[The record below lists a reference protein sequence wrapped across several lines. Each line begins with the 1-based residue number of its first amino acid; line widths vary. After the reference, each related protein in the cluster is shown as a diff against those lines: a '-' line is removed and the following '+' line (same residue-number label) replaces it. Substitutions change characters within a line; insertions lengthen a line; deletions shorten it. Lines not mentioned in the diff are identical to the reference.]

1 MSNPQSEL
9 HFGAR
14 NQPSNQLVPSMDSF
28 RFVHAADLH
37 IDSPFAGI
45 GDADNRVAT
54 RLREATYKAFQ
65 NLVDLCIRTEADFL
79 VIAGDVYD
87 GADRSVRAQLR
98 FRDGL
103 SELADRGIQTF
114 VVHGNHDPLDGWQ
127 SSISWPGGVHIFGA
141 TPEWKNIEK
150 NGEVVAAVQ
159 GMSYPT
165 GEVTDNLAV
174 QFSPPQSGSIFAIG
188 LLHANVGGNSAHTNY
203 APCTVEDLSASG
215 IDYWALGHVHTRQTL
230 KRAAPVIA
238 YPGNTQGRHPNETG
252 ARGALVV
259 DVDPSGASKTEFVPL
274 DVVRWER
281 SEVDISSIETIDSL
295 DSAIRQ
301 LTDNLSVQAEGRDV
315 ICRVTLV
322 GRGPLHEQMAAEG
335 AVDDLLEAARSTWS
349 GSSPWVWVERIV
361 DSTRPAIDIE
371 QRAKQDD
378 FLGATL
384 KRAQLSSIESTEIDR
399 LTEVVSDVYSGRRNG
414 LDRPSDEQVSAWAEE
429 ARWYLAELLE
439 QGK

>member
-14 NQPSNQLVPSMDSF
+14 TGPSNWFAPDMDSF

-37 IDSPFAGI
+37 IDSPFSGI
-45 GDADNRVAT
+45 GDVDGRVAT
-54 RLREATYKAFQ
+54 RLREATYEAFQ
-65 NLVDLCIRTEADFL
+65 NLVDLCISTDADFL

-103 SELADRGIQTF
+103 SRLADKGIQTF

-127 SSISWPGGVHIFGA
+127 SSISWPDGVHIFGA

-165 GEVTDNLAV
+165 REGTDNLAG
-174 QFSPPQSGSIFAIG
+174 QFSPTPSGSIFAIG
-188 LLHANVGGNSAHTNY
+188 LLHANVGANSAHKNY

-274 DVVRWER
+274 DVVRWEH
-281 SEVDISSIETIDSL
+281 SEVDISSLETIDGL

-301 LTDNLSVQAEGRDV
+301 QTDNLSAQAEDRDV
-315 ICRVTLV
+315 VCRVNLV
-322 GRGPLHEQMAAEG
+322 GRGPLHEQLAANG
-335 AVDDLLEAARSTWS
+335 AVDDLLEAARSSWS
-349 GSSPWVWVERIV
+349 GGAPWVWVERIV
-361 DSTRPAIDIE
+361 DSTRPSIDIE
-371 QRAKQDD
+371 SRAKQDD
-378 FLGATL
+378 FLGTTL
-384 KRAQLSSIESTEIDR
+384 KRALLSSIESDEIDR
-399 LTEVVSDVYSGRRNG
+399 LTVVVSDVYSGRRNG
-414 LDRPSDEQVSAWAEE
+414 LDKPDDEQVSAWAEE

>member
-1 MSNPQSEL
+1 MSD
-9 HFGAR
+9 
-14 NQPSNQLVPSMDSF
+14 MDSF

-37 IDSPFAGI
+37 IDSPFSGI
-45 GDADNRVAT
+45 GDVDGRVAT
-54 RLREATYKAFQ
+54 RLREATFEAFQ
-65 NLVDLCIRTEADFL
+65 NLVELCIKTEADFL
-79 VIAGDVYD
+79 LIAGDVYD

-103 SELADRGIQTF
+103 SKLADKGIQTF

-127 SSISWPGGVHIFGA
+127 ASISWPEGVHIFGA
-141 TPEWKNIEK
+141 TPEWKDIEK

-165 GEVTDNLAV
+165 REVTDNLAV
-174 QFSPPQSGSIFAIG
+174 QFSPPRSGSIFAIG
-188 LLHANVGGNSAHTNY
+188 LLHANVGANSAHKNY
-203 APCTVEDLSASG
+203 APCTVEELSASG

-259 DVDPSGASKTEFVPL
+259 DVDPSGASKSEFVAL
-274 DVVRWER
+274 DVVRWEQ
-281 SEVDISSIETIDSL
+281 SELDISDLETIDGL

-301 LTDNLSVQAEGRDV
+301 RTDDMSARAEGRDLV
-315 ICRVTLV
+315 SRITLV
-322 GRGPLHEQMAAEG
+322 GRGALHEQLAAEG
-335 AVDDLLEAARSTWS
+335 AVDDLLEAARNSWS
-349 GSSPWVWVERIV
+349 GSTPWVWVERIV
-361 DSTRPAIDIE
+361 NSTRPAIDIE
-371 QRAKQDD
+371 ARAKQDD
-378 FLGATL
+378 ILGATL
-384 KRAQLSSIESTEIDR
+384 KRALLSSIKSDEIER
-399 LTEVVSDVYSGRRNG
+399 LTGAVSDVYSGRRNG
-414 LDRPSDEQVSAWAEE
+414 LGKPDEEQVSAWTEE

>member
-1 MSNPQSEL
+1 
-9 HFGAR
+9 
-14 NQPSNQLVPSMDSF
+14 MDSF
-28 RFVHAADLH
+28 RFLHAADLH
-37 IDSPFAGI
+37 IDSPFAGV

-54 RLREATYKAFQ
+54 RLREATYEAFQ
-65 NLVDLCIRTEADFL
+65 NLVDLCINQNADFL

-103 SELADRGIQTF
+103 SKLAEAGIQSF

-127 SSISWPGGVHIFGA
+127 SSISWPEGVHVFGA
-141 TPEWKNIEK
+141 TPEWKNFEK

-165 GEVTDNLAV
+165 REVTENLAI
-174 QFSPPQSGSIFAIG
+174 QFAPPESGNLFAIG
-188 LLHANVGGNSAHTNY
+188 LLHANVGANSAHPNY
-203 APCTVEDLSASG
+203 APCTVEDLSGSG

-259 DVDPSGASKTEFVPL
+259 DVDPSGASRSDFVAL

-281 SEVDISSIETIDSL
+281 SDVDISSLETIDSL

-301 LTDNLSVQAEGRDV
+301 ATDNLSVQAEDRDV
-315 ICRVTLV
+315 VCRLNIV
-322 GRGPLHEQMAAEG
+322 GRGPLHEQLAADG
-335 AVDDLLEAARSTWS
+335 AVDDLLDSVRNTWNAS
-349 GSSPWVWVERIV
+349 GSPWVWVERIT

-371 QRAKQDD
+371 ARAKQDD

-384 KRAQLSSIESTEIDR
+384 KRALLSSIEADEIDR
-399 LTEVVSDVYSGRRNG
+399 LTEVVSDVYTGRRNG
-414 LDRPSDEQVSAWAEE
+414 LDKPSDEQVSAWAEE

-439 QGK
+439 QSK

>member
-1 MSNPQSEL
+1 
-9 HFGAR
+9 
-14 NQPSNQLVPSMDSF
+14 MDSF

-37 IDSPFAGI
+37 IDSPFAGV

-54 RLREATYKAFQ
+54 RLREATFEAFQ
-65 NLVDLCIRTEADFL
+65 NLVDLCINQNADFL

-103 SELADRGIQTF
+103 AKLSEAGIQSF

-127 SSISWPGGVHIFGA
+127 SSISWPEGVHIFGA
-141 TPEWKNIEK
+141 TPEWKNFEK

-165 GEVTDNLAV
+165 REVTDNLAT
-174 QFSPPQSGSIFAIG
+174 QFSPPESGNLFAIG
-188 LLHANVGGNSAHTNY
+188 LLHANVGANSAHPNY
-203 APCTVEDLSASG
+203 APCTVEDLSQSG
-215 IDYWALGHVHTRQTL
+215 IDYWALGHVHTRQAL

-259 DVDPSGASKTEFVPL
+259 DVDLSGASKSEFVAL
-274 DVVRWER
+274 DVVRYER
-281 SEVDISSIETIDSL
+281 GEVDISNIESIDSL

-301 LTDNLSVQAEGRDV
+301 ATDNLSVQAEDRDV
-315 ICRVTLV
+315 VCRLTIV
-322 GRGPLHEQMAAEG
+322 GRGPLHEQLAANS
-335 AVDDLLEAARSTWS
+335 AVEDLLDSVRSAWS
-349 GSSPWVWVERIV
+349 GGGSPWVWVERII
-361 DSTRPAIDIE
+361 DSTRPTIDIE
-371 QRAKQDD
+371 SRAKADD

-384 KRAQLSSIESTEIDR
+384 KRALLSSIESDEIDR
-399 LTEVVSDVYSGRRNG
+399 LTEVVSEVYTGRRNG
-414 LDRPSDEQVSAWAEE
+414 LDTPSHEQVSAWAEE

-439 QGK
+439 QSK

>member
-1 MSNPQSEL
+1 
-9 HFGAR
+9 
-14 NQPSNQLVPSMDSF
+14 MDSF

-37 IDSPFAGI
+37 IDSPFAGV

-54 RLREATYKAFQ
+54 RLREATYEAFQ
-65 NLVDLCIRTEADFL
+65 NLVDLCINQNADFL

-98 FRDGL
+98 FRNGL
-103 SELADRGIQTF
+103 EKLAQAGIQSF

-127 SSISWPGGVHIFGA
+127 SSISWPEGVHIFGA
-141 TPEWKNIEK
+141 TPEWKNFEK

-165 GEVTDNLAV
+165 REVTDNLAT
-174 QFSPPQSGSIFAIG
+174 QFAPPESGNLFAIG
-188 LLHANVGGNSAHTNY
+188 LLHANVGANAAHPNY

-259 DVDPSGASKTEFVPL
+259 DVDPSGASRSDFVAL

-281 SEVDISSIETIDSL
+281 SDVDISNLETIDSL

-301 LTDNLSVQAEGRDV
+301 ATDNLSVQAEDRDV
-315 ICRVTLV
+315 VCRLNIV
-322 GRGPLHEQMAAEG
+322 GRGPLHEQLAADG
-335 AVDDLLEAARSTWS
+335 AVEDLLDSVRNAWNAS
-349 GSSPWVWVERIV
+349 GSPWVWVERIT

-371 QRAKQDD
+371 SRAKQDD

-384 KRAQLSSIESTEIDR
+384 KRALLSSIESDEIER
-399 LTEVVSDVYSGRRNG
+399 LTEVVSDVYTGRRNG
-414 LDRPSDEQVSAWAEE
+414 LDKPSDEQVSARAEE

-439 QGK
+439 QSK

>member
-1 MSNPQSEL
+1 
-9 HFGAR
+9 
-14 NQPSNQLVPSMDSF
+14 MDSF

-37 IDSPFAGI
+37 IDSPFAGV

-54 RLREATYKAFQ
+54 RLREATYEAFQ
-65 NLVDLCIRTEADFL
+65 NLVDLCINQNADFL

-103 SELADRGIQTF
+103 SKLSEKGIKTF
-114 VVHGNHDPLDGWQ
+114 IVHGNHDPLDGWQ
-127 SSISWPGGVHIFGA
+127 SSITWPEGVHIFGA
-141 TPEWKNIEK
+141 TPEWVNFEK

-165 GEVTDNLAV
+165 REVNDNLAV
-174 QFSPPQSGSIFAIG
+174 QFSPPTSGNLFAIG
-188 LLHANVGGNSAHTNY
+188 LLHANVGANSAHPNY
-203 APCTVEDLSASG
+203 APCTVEDLSESG

-259 DVDPSGASKTEFVPL
+259 DVDPSGASRSEFVAL

-281 SEVDISSIETIDSL
+281 SQVDISNLETIDSL

-301 LTDNLSVQAEGRDV
+301 ATDNLSVQAEDRDV
-315 ICRVTLV
+315 VSRLTLV
-322 GRGPLHEQMAAEG
+322 GRGPLHEQLAVNG
-335 AVDDLLEAARSTWS
+335 AVEDLLDSVRSAWS
-349 GSSPWVWVERIV
+349 GGGSPWVWVERIV
-361 DSTRPAIDIE
+361 DFTRPAIDIE
-371 QRAKQDD
+371 SRAKADD

-384 KRAQLSSIESTEIDR
+384 KRALLSSIESDEIDR
-399 LTEVVSDVYSGRRNG
+399 LTEVVSDVYTGRRNG
-414 LDRPSDEQVSAWAEE
+414 LEKPSDEQVSAWAEE

>member
-1 MSNPQSEL
+1 ME
-9 HFGAR
+9 
-14 NQPSNQLVPSMDSF
+14 SF

-54 RLREATYKAFQ
+54 RLREATYEAFQ
-65 NLVDLCIRTEADFL
+65 NLVNLCINQKADFL

-98 FRDGL
+98 FRDGI
-103 SELADRGIQTF
+103 SRLAAAGIQSF

-127 SSISWPGGVHIFGA
+127 SSISWPEGVHIFGV
-141 TPEWKNIEK
+141 TPEWKNFEK

-165 GEVTDNLAV
+165 REVTDNLAIR
-174 QFSPPQSGSIFAIG
+174 FSPPESSNIFAIG
-188 LLHANVGGNSAHTNY
+188 LLHANVGANSAHPNY
-203 APCTVEDLSASG
+203 APCTVEDLSESG

-238 YPGNTQGRHPNETG
+238 YPGNIQGRHPNEVG

-259 DVDPSGASKTEFVPL
+259 DVDPSGASRSEFVAL

-281 SEVDISSIETIDSL
+281 SEVDISNIETIDSL

-301 LTDNLSVQAEGRDV
+301 ATDNLSAQAEDRDV
-315 ICRVTLV
+315 VCRLNLV
-322 GRGPLHEQMAAEG
+322 GRGSLHEQLAAGG
-335 AVDDLLEAARSTWS
+335 AVEDLLDAVRGTWS
-349 GSSPWVWVERIV
+349 GGGSPWVWVERIV

-371 QRAKQDD
+371 SRAKQDD

-384 KRAQLSSIESTEIDR
+384 KRALLSSIEADEINR
-399 LTEVVSDVYSGRRNG
+399 LTEAVSDVYSGRRHG
-414 LDRPSDEQVSAWAEE
+414 LDKPSEEQVSAWAEE

>member
-1 MSNPQSEL
+1 
-9 HFGAR
+9 
-14 NQPSNQLVPSMDSF
+14 MDSF

-37 IDSPFAGI
+37 IDSPFAGV

-54 RLREATYKAFQ
+54 RLREATYEAFQ
-65 NLVDLCIRTEADFL
+65 NLVDLCINQNADFL

-98 FRDGL
+98 FREGL
-103 SELADRGIQTF
+103 SKLADKGIKSF

-127 SSISWPGGVHIFGA
+127 SSISWPEGVHIFGA
-141 TPEWKNIEK
+141 IPEWKNFEK

-165 GEVTDNLAV
+165 REVTENLAT
-174 QFSPPQSGSIFAIG
+174 QFTPPESPSLFAIG
-188 LLHANVGGNSAHTNY
+188 LLHANVGANSAHPNY
-203 APCTVEDLSASG
+203 APCSVEDLSESG

-230 KRAAPVIA
+230 KRSAPVIA

-259 DVDPSGASKTEFVPL
+259 NVDPSGASRSDFVAL

-281 SEVDISSIETIDSL
+281 SDIDISNLETIDSL

-301 LTDNLSVQAEGRDV
+301 ATDNLSVEAEDRDV
-315 ICRVTLV
+315 VCRLTLV
-322 GRGPLHEQMAAEG
+322 GRGPLHEQLSADG
-335 AVDDLLEAARSTWS
+335 AVMDLLDAVRGTWS
-349 GSSPWVWVERIV
+349 GGGSPWVWVERIV

-371 QRAKQDD
+371 SRAKQDD

-384 KRAQLSSIESTEIDR
+384 KRALLSSFESDEIDR
-399 LTEVVSDVYSGRRNG
+399 LTKVVSDVYTGRRHG
-414 LDRPSDEQVSAWAEE
+414 LAKPSDEQVSAWVEE
-429 ARWYLAELLE
+429 ASWYLAELLE
-439 QGK
+439 QNK

>member
-1 MSNPQSEL
+1 
-9 HFGAR
+9 
-14 NQPSNQLVPSMDSF
+14 MDSF

-37 IDSPFAGI
+37 IDSPFAGV

-54 RLREATYKAFQ
+54 RLREATYEAFQ
-65 NLVDLCIRTEADFL
+65 NLVDLCINQNADFL

-103 SELADRGIQTF
+103 SKLAEAGIQSF

-127 SSISWPGGVHIFGA
+127 SSISWPEGVHIFGA
-141 TPEWKNIEK
+141 TPEWKNFEK

-165 GEVTDNLAV
+165 REVTENLAT
-174 QFSPPQSGSIFAIG
+174 QFAPPESGNLFAIG
-188 LLHANVGGNSAHTNY
+188 LLHANVGANAAHPNY

-259 DVDPSGASKTEFVPL
+259 DVDPSGASRSDFVAL

-281 SEVDISSIETIDSL
+281 SDVDISNLETIDSL

-301 LTDNLSVQAEGRDV
+301 ATDNLSVQAEDRDV
-315 ICRVTLV
+315 VCRLNIV
-322 GRGPLHEQMAAEG
+322 GRGPLHEQLAADG
-335 AVDDLLEAARSTWS
+335 AVEDLLDSVRNTWNAS
-349 GSSPWVWVERIV
+349 GSPWVWVERIT

-371 QRAKQDD
+371 ARAKQDD

-384 KRAQLSSIESTEIDR
+384 KRALLSSIEADEIDR
-399 LTEVVSDVYSGRRNG
+399 LTEVVSDVYTGRRNG
-414 LDRPSDEQVSAWAEE
+414 LEKPSDEQVSAWAEE

-439 QGK
+439 QSK

>member
-1 MSNPQSEL
+1 
-9 HFGAR
+9 
-14 NQPSNQLVPSMDSF
+14 MDSF

-37 IDSPFAGI
+37 IDSPFAGV

-54 RLREATYKAFQ
+54 RLREATYEAFQ
-65 NLVDLCIRTEADFL
+65 NLVDLCINQNADFL

-98 FRDGL
+98 FREGL
-103 SELADRGIQTF
+103 SKLADKGIKSF

-127 SSISWPGGVHIFGA
+127 SSISWPEGVHIFGA
-141 TPEWKNIEK
+141 IPEWKNFEK

-165 GEVTDNLAV
+165 REVTDNIAT
-174 QFSPPQSGSIFAIG
+174 QFTPPESPYLFAIG
-188 LLHANVGGNSAHTNY
+188 LLHANVGANSAHPNY
-203 APCTVEDLSASG
+203 APCSVEDLSESG

-230 KRAAPVIA
+230 KHSAPVIA

-259 DVDPSGASKTEFVPL
+259 DVDPSGASRSDFVAL

-281 SEVDISSIETIDSL
+281 SDIDISNLETIDSL

-301 LTDNLSVQAEGRDV
+301 ATDNLSVESEDRDV
-315 ICRVTLV
+315 VCRLTLV
-322 GRGPLHEQMAAEG
+322 GRGPLHEQLSADG
-335 AVDDLLEAARSTWS
+335 AVVDLLDAVRGTWS
-349 GSSPWVWVERIV
+349 GGGSPWVWVERIV

-371 QRAKQDD
+371 SRAKQDD

-384 KRAQLSSIESTEIDR
+384 KRALLYSFESDEIDR
-399 LTEVVSDVYSGRRNG
+399 LTKVVSDVYTGRRHG
-414 LDRPSDEQVSAWAEE
+414 LAKPSDEQVSAWVEE
-429 ARWYLAELLE
+429 ASWYLAELLE
-439 QGK
+439 QNK

>member
-1 MSNPQSEL
+1 
-9 HFGAR
+9 
-14 NQPSNQLVPSMDSF
+14 MDSF

-37 IDSPFAGI
+37 IDSPFAGV

-54 RLREATYKAFQ
+54 RLREATYEAFQ
-65 NLVDLCIRTEADFL
+65 NLVDLCINQNADFL

-98 FRDGL
+98 FREGL
-103 SELADRGIQTF
+103 SKLADKGIKSF

-127 SSISWPGGVHIFGA
+127 SSISWPEGVHIFGA
-141 TPEWKNIEK
+141 IPEWKNFEK

-165 GEVTDNLAV
+165 REVTDNLAT
-174 QFSPPQSGSIFAIG
+174 QFTPPESPSLFAIG
-188 LLHANVGGNSAHTNY
+188 LLHANVGANSAHPNY
-203 APCTVEDLSASG
+203 APCSVEDLLESG

-230 KRAAPVIA
+230 KRSAPVIA

-259 DVDPSGASKTEFVPL
+259 NVDPSGASRSDFVAL

-281 SEVDISSIETIDSL
+281 SDIDISNLETIDSL

-301 LTDNLSVQAEGRDV
+301 ATDNLSVEAEDRDV
-315 ICRVTLV
+315 VCRLTLV
-322 GRGPLHEQMAAEG
+322 GRGPLHEQLSADG
-335 AVDDLLEAARSTWS
+335 AVMDLLDAVRGTWS
-349 GSSPWVWVERIV
+349 GGGSPWVWVERIV

-371 QRAKQDD
+371 SRAKQDD

-384 KRAQLSSIESTEIDR
+384 KRALLSSFESDEIDR
-399 LTEVVSDVYSGRRNG
+399 LTKVVSDVYTGRRHG
-414 LDRPSDEQVSAWAEE
+414 LAKPSDEQVSAWVEE
-429 ARWYLAELLE
+429 ASWYLAELLE
-439 QGK
+439 QNK

>member
-14 NQPSNQLVPSMDSF
+14 NGPSNWFAPDMDSF

-37 IDSPFAGI
+37 IDSPFSGI
-45 GDADNRVAT
+45 GDVDGRVAT
-54 RLREATYKAFQ
+54 RLREATYEAFQ
-65 NLVDLCIRTEADFL
+65 NLVDLCISTDADFL

-103 SELADRGIQTF
+103 SRLADKRIQTF

-127 SSISWPGGVHIFGA
+127 SSISWPDGVHIFGA

-165 GEVTDNLAV
+165 REVTDNLAL
-174 QFSPPQSGSIFAIG
+174 QFSPPRSGSIFAIG
-188 LLHANVGGNSAHTNY
+188 LLHANVGANSAHKNY

-274 DVVRWER
+274 DVVRWEH
-281 SEVDISSIETIDSL
+281 SEVDISSLETIDGL

-301 LTDNLSVQAEGRDV
+301 QTDNLSAQAEDRDV
-315 ICRVTLV
+315 VCRVNLV
-322 GRGPLHEQMAAEG
+322 GRGPLHEQLAADG
-335 AVDDLLEAARSTWS
+335 AVDDLLEAARSSWS
-349 GSSPWVWVERIV
+349 GGTPWVWVERIV
-361 DSTRPAIDIE
+361 DSTRPSIDIE
-371 QRAKQDD
+371 SRAKQDD
-378 FLGATL
+378 FLGTTL
-384 KRAQLSSIESTEIDR
+384 KRALLSSIESDEIDR
-399 LTEVVSDVYSGRRNG
+399 LTVVVSDVYSGRRNG
-414 LDRPSDEQVSAWAEE
+414 LDKPDDEQVSAWAEE

>member
-1 MSNPQSEL
+1 
-9 HFGAR
+9 
-14 NQPSNQLVPSMDSF
+14 MDSF

-37 IDSPFAGI
+37 IDSPFAGV

-54 RLREATYKAFQ
+54 RLREATYEAFQ
-65 NLVDLCIRTEADFL
+65 NLVDLCINQNADFL

-98 FRDGL
+98 FREGL
-103 SELADRGIQTF
+103 SKLADKGIKSF

-127 SSISWPGGVHIFGA
+127 SSISWPEGVHIFGA
-141 TPEWKNIEK
+141 IPEWKNFEK

-165 GEVTDNLAV
+165 REVTDNLAT
-174 QFSPPQSGSIFAIG
+174 QFTPPESPSLFAIG
-188 LLHANVGGNSAHTNY
+188 LLHANVGANSAHPNY
-203 APCTVEDLSASG
+203 APCSVEDLSESG

-230 KRAAPVIA
+230 KRSAPVIA

-259 DVDPSGASKTEFVPL
+259 NVDLSGASRSEFVAL

-281 SEVDISSIETIDSL
+281 SDIDISNLETIDSL

-301 LTDNLSVQAEGRDV
+301 ATDNLSVEAEDRDV
-315 ICRVTLV
+315 VCRLTLV
-322 GRGPLHEQMAAEG
+322 GRGPLHEQLSADG
-335 AVDDLLEAARSTWS
+335 AVMDLLEAVRGTWS
-349 GSSPWVWVERIV
+349 GGGSPWVWVERIV

-371 QRAKQDD
+371 SRAKQDD

-384 KRAQLSSIESTEIDR
+384 KRALLSSFESDEIDR
-399 LTEVVSDVYSGRRNG
+399 LTKVVSDVYTGRRHG
-414 LDRPSDEQVSAWAEE
+414 LAKPSDEQVSAWVEE
-429 ARWYLAELLE
+429 ASWYLAELLE
-439 QGK
+439 QNK

>member
-1 MSNPQSEL
+1 
-9 HFGAR
+9 
-14 NQPSNQLVPSMDSF
+14 MDSF

-37 IDSPFAGI
+37 IDSPFAGV

-54 RLREATYKAFQ
+54 RLREATYEAFQ
-65 NLVDLCIRTEADFL
+65 NLVDLCINQNADFL

-98 FRDGL
+98 FREGL
-103 SELADRGIQTF
+103 SKLADKGIKSF

-127 SSISWPGGVHIFGA
+127 SSISWPEGVHIFGA
-141 TPEWKNIEK
+141 IPEWKNFEK

-165 GEVTDNLAV
+165 REVTDNLAT
-174 QFSPPQSGSIFAIG
+174 QFTPPESPSLFAIG
-188 LLHANVGGNSAHTNY
+188 LLHANVGANSAHPNY
-203 APCTVEDLSASG
+203 APCSVEDLSESG

-230 KRAAPVIA
+230 KRSAPVIA

-259 DVDPSGASKTEFVPL
+259 NVDPSGASRSDFIAL

-281 SEVDISSIETIDSL
+281 SDIDISNLETIDSL

-301 LTDNLSVQAEGRDV
+301 ATDNLSVEAEDRDV
-315 ICRVTLV
+315 VCRLTLV
-322 GRGPLHEQMAAEG
+322 GRGPLHEQLSADG
-335 AVDDLLEAARSTWS
+335 AVMDLLDAVRGTWS
-349 GSSPWVWVERIV
+349 GGGSPWVWVERIV

-371 QRAKQDD
+371 SRAKQDD

-384 KRAQLSSIESTEIDR
+384 KRALLSSFESDEIDR
-399 LTEVVSDVYSGRRNG
+399 LTKVVSDVYTGRRHG
-414 LDRPSDEQVSAWAEE
+414 LAKPSDEQVSAWVEE
-429 ARWYLAELLE
+429 ASWYLAELLE
-439 QGK
+439 QNK

>member
-1 MSNPQSEL
+1 
-9 HFGAR
+9 
-14 NQPSNQLVPSMDSF
+14 MDSF

-37 IDSPFAGI
+37 IDSPFAGV

-54 RLREATYKAFQ
+54 RLREATYEAFQ
-65 NLVDLCIRTEADFL
+65 NLVDLCINQNADFL

-87 GADRSVRAQLR
+87 GTDRSVRAQLR

-103 SELADRGIQTF
+103 AKLAEAGIQSF

-127 SSISWPGGVHIFGA
+127 SSISWPEGVHIFGA
-141 TPEWKNIEK
+141 SPEWKNFEK
-150 NGEVVAAVQ
+150 NGEIVAAVQ

-165 GEVTDNLAV
+165 REVTDNLAT
-174 QFSPPQSGSIFAIG
+174 QFSPPESGNLFAIG
-188 LLHANVGGNSAHTNY
+188 LLHANVGANSAHPNY

-259 DVDPSGASKTEFVPL
+259 DIDDSGASRSEFVAL

-281 SEVDISSIETIDSL
+281 GEVDISNLETIDSL

-301 LTDNLSVQAEGRDV
+301 ATDNLSVQAEDRDV
-315 ICRVTLV
+315 VCRLDLV
-322 GRGPLHEQMAAEG
+322 GRGPLHEQLTADG
-335 AVDDLLEAARSTWS
+335 AVADLLEAVRNAWS
-349 GSSPWVWVERIV
+349 GGGSPWVWVERIV
-361 DSTRPAIDIE
+361 DKTRPEIDIE
-371 QRAKQDD
+371 SRAKQDD

-384 KRAQLSSIESTEIDR
+384 KRALLSSIEADEIER
-399 LTEVVSDVYSGRRNG
+399 LSEVVSDVYSGRRHG
-414 LDRPSDEQVSAWAEE
+414 LEKPSDEQVSAWAEE

-439 QGK
+439 QSK

>member
-1 MSNPQSEL
+1 
-9 HFGAR
+9 
-14 NQPSNQLVPSMDSF
+14 MDSF

-37 IDSPFAGI
+37 IDSPFSGI
-45 GDADNRVAT
+45 GEVDARVAT
-54 RLREATYKAFQ
+54 RLREATYEAFQ
-65 NLVDLCIRTEADFL
+65 NLVDLCIDKEADFL
-79 VIAGDVYD
+79 VIAGDVFD

-103 SELADRGIQTF
+103 STLAEKGIKSF

-127 SSISWPGGVHIFGA
+127 PSISWPAEVHIFGA
-141 TPEWKNIEK
+141 TPEWINIEK

-165 GEVTDNLAV
+165 SEVTENLAV
-174 QFSPPQSGSIFAIG
+174 QFSPPESGSIFAIG
-188 LLHANVGGNSAHTNY
+188 LLHANVGSNSAHKNY
-203 APCTVEDLSASG
+203 APCTVDDLSSSG

-259 DVDPSGASKTEFVPL
+259 DVDPSGASTTEFVAL
-274 DVVRWER
+274 DVARWEN
-281 SEVDISSIETIDSL
+281 SELDISSLETIDSL

-301 LTDNLSVQAEGRDV
+301 QTDNLSAQAEGRDV
-315 ICRVTLV
+315 VCRVSLI
-322 GRGPLHEQMAAEG
+322 GRGPLHEQLAVDG
-335 AVDDLLEAARSTWS
+335 AVDDLLEAARNSWS
-349 GSSPWVWVERIV
+349 GGSPWVWVERIS
-361 DSTRPAIDIE
+361 DLTRPTIDIE
-371 QRAKQDD
+371 SRAKQDD

-384 KRAQLSSIESTEIDR
+384 KRALLSSIESEEIDR
-399 LTEVVSDVYSGRRNG
+399 LTEVVSDVYTGRRNG
-414 LDRPSDEQVSAWAEE
+414 LAKPDDEQVSAWAEE

-439 QGK
+439 QGR

>member
-1 MSNPQSEL
+1 
-9 HFGAR
+9 
-14 NQPSNQLVPSMDSF
+14 MDSF

-37 IDSPFAGI
+37 IDSPFAGV

-54 RLREATYKAFQ
+54 RLREATYEAFQ
-65 NLVDLCIRTEADFL
+65 NLVDLCINQNADFL

-87 GADRSVRAQLR
+87 GADHSVRAQLR

-103 SELADRGIQTF
+103 SKLSEKGIKTF

-127 SSISWPGGVHIFGA
+127 SSITWPEGVHIFGA
-141 TPEWKNIEK
+141 TPEWVNFEK

-165 GEVTDNLAV
+165 REVNDNLAV
-174 QFSPPQSGSIFAIG
+174 QFSPPTSGNLFAIG
-188 LLHANVGGNSAHTNY
+188 LLHANVGANSAHPNY
-203 APCTVEDLSASG
+203 APCTVEDLSESG

-259 DVDPSGASKTEFVPL
+259 DVDPSGASRSEFVAL

-281 SEVDISSIETIDSL
+281 SQVDISNLETIDSL

-301 LTDNLSVQAEGRDV
+301 ATDNLSVQAEDRDV
-315 ICRVTLV
+315 VSRLTLV
-322 GRGPLHEQMAAEG
+322 GRGPLHEQLAVNG
-335 AVDDLLEAARSTWS
+335 AVEDLLDSVRSAWS
-349 GSSPWVWVERIV
+349 GGGSPWVWVERIV
-361 DSTRPAIDIE
+361 DFTRPAIDIE
-371 QRAKQDD
+371 SRAKADD

-384 KRAQLSSIESTEIDR
+384 KRALLSSIESDEIDR
-399 LTEVVSDVYSGRRNG
+399 LTEVVSDVYTGRRNG
-414 LDRPSDEQVSAWAEE
+414 LEKPSDEQVSAWAEE

>member
-1 MSNPQSEL
+1 
-9 HFGAR
+9 
-14 NQPSNQLVPSMDSF
+14 MDSF

-37 IDSPFAGI
+37 IDSPFAGV

-54 RLREATYKAFQ
+54 RLREATYEAFQ
-65 NLVDLCIRTEADFL
+65 NLVDLCINQNADFL

-103 SELADRGIQTF
+103 SKLAEAGIQSF

-127 SSISWPGGVHIFGA
+127 SSISWPEGVHVFGA
-141 TPEWKNIEK
+141 TPEWKNFEK

-165 GEVTDNLAV
+165 REVTENLAI
-174 QFSPPQSGSIFAIG
+174 QFAPPESGNLFAIG
-188 LLHANVGGNSAHTNY
+188 LLHANVGANSAHPNY
-203 APCTVEDLSASG
+203 APCTVEDLSGSG

-259 DVDPSGASKTEFVPL
+259 DVDPSGASRSDFVAL

-281 SEVDISSIETIDSL
+281 SDVDISSLETIDSL

-301 LTDNLSVQAEGRDV
+301 ATDNLSVQAEDRDV
-315 ICRVTLV
+315 VCRLNIV
-322 GRGPLHEQMAAEG
+322 GRGPLHEQLAADG
-335 AVDDLLEAARSTWS
+335 AVDDLLDSVRNTWNAS
-349 GSSPWVWVERIV
+349 GSPWVWVERIT

-371 QRAKQDD
+371 ARAKQDD

-384 KRAQLSSIESTEIDR
+384 KRALLSSIEADEIDR
-399 LTEVVSDVYSGRRNG
+399 LTEVVSDVYTGRRNG
-414 LDRPSDEQVSAWAEE
+414 LDKPSDEQVSAWAEE

-439 QGK
+439 QSK

>member
-14 NQPSNQLVPSMDSF
+14 TGPSNWFAPDMDSF

-37 IDSPFAGI
+37 IDSPFSGI
-45 GDADNRVAT
+45 GDVDGRVAT
-54 RLREATYKAFQ
+54 RLREATYEAFQ
-65 NLVDLCIRTEADFL
+65 NLVDLCISTDADFL

-103 SELADRGIQTF
+103 SRLADKGIQTF

-127 SSISWPGGVHIFGA
+127 SSISWPDGVHIFGA

-165 GEVTDNLAV
+165 REVTDNLAG
-174 QFSPPQSGSIFAIG
+174 QFSPTPSGSIFAIG
-188 LLHANVGGNSAHTNY
+188 LLHANVGANSAHKNY

-274 DVVRWER
+274 DVVRWEH
-281 SEVDISSIETIDSL
+281 SEVDISSLETIDGL

-301 LTDNLSVQAEGRDV
+301 QTDNLSAQAEDRDV
-315 ICRVTLV
+315 VCRVNLV
-322 GRGPLHEQMAAEG
+322 GRGPLHEQLAANG
-335 AVDDLLEAARSTWS
+335 AVDDLLEAARSSWS
-349 GSSPWVWVERIV
+349 GGAPWVWVERIV
-361 DSTRPAIDIE
+361 DSTRPSIDIE
-371 QRAKQDD
+371 SRAKQDD
-378 FLGATL
+378 FLGTTL
-384 KRAQLSSIESTEIDR
+384 KRALLSSIESDEIDR
-399 LTEVVSDVYSGRRNG
+399 LTVVVSDVYSGRRNG
-414 LDRPSDEQVSAWAEE
+414 LDKPDDEQVSAWAEE

>member
-1 MSNPQSEL
+1 
-9 HFGAR
+9 
-14 NQPSNQLVPSMDSF
+14 MDSF

-37 IDSPFAGI
+37 IDSPFAGV

-54 RLREATYKAFQ
+54 RLREATYEAFQ
-65 NLVDLCIRTEADFL
+65 NLVDLCINQNADFL

-103 SELADRGIQTF
+103 SKLSEKGIKTF

-127 SSISWPGGVHIFGA
+127 SSITWPEGVHIFGA
-141 TPEWKNIEK
+141 TPEWVNFEK

-165 GEVTDNLAV
+165 REVNDNLAV
-174 QFSPPQSGSIFAIG
+174 QFSPPTSGNLFAIG
-188 LLHANVGGNSAHTNY
+188 LLHANVGANSAHPNY
-203 APCTVEDLSASG
+203 APCTVEDLSESG

-259 DVDPSGASKTEFVPL
+259 DIDPSGASRSEFVAL

-281 SEVDISSIETIDSL
+281 SQVDISNLETIDSL

-301 LTDNLSVQAEGRDV
+301 ATDNLSVQAEDRDV
-315 ICRVTLV
+315 VSRLTLV
-322 GRGPLHEQMAAEG
+322 GRGPLHEQLAVNG
-335 AVDDLLEAARSTWS
+335 AVEDLLDSVRSAWS
-349 GSSPWVWVERIV
+349 GGGSPWVWVERIV
-361 DSTRPAIDIE
+361 DFTRPAIDIE
-371 QRAKQDD
+371 SRAKADD

-384 KRAQLSSIESTEIDR
+384 KRALLSSIESDEIDR
-399 LTEVVSDVYSGRRNG
+399 LTEVVSDVYTGRRNG
-414 LDRPSDEQVSAWAEE
+414 LEKPSDEQVSAWAEE

>member
-1 MSNPQSEL
+1 ME
-9 HFGAR
+9 
-14 NQPSNQLVPSMDSF
+14 SF

-37 IDSPFAGI
+37 IDSPFSGI
-45 GDADNRVAT
+45 GDVDVRVAN
-54 RLREATYKAFQ
+54 RLREATYEAFQ
-65 NLVDLCIRTEADFL
+65 NLVELCLKSDVDFL

-103 SELADRGIQTF
+103 SRLADEGIQTF

-127 SSISWPGGVHIFGA
+127 SSIAWPEGVHIFGA
-141 TPEWKNIEK
+141 APEWKNIEK
-150 NGEVVAAVQ
+150 NGEIVAAVQ

-165 GEVTDNLAV
+165 REVTDNLAL
-174 QFSPPQSGSIFAIG
+174 QFSPPQSGSIFTIG
-188 LLHANVGGNSAHTNY
+188 LLHANVGGNSAHPNY

-230 KRAAPVIA
+230 KRAAPIIA
-238 YPGNTQGRHPNETG
+238 YPGNIQGRHPNETG
-252 ARGALVV
+252 ERGALVV
-259 DVDPSGASKTEFVPL
+259 DVDPSGASKSEFVPL
-274 DVVRWER
+274 DVVRWEHTD
-281 SEVDISSIETIDSL
+281 VDISNLETIDSL

-301 LTDNLSVQAEGRDV
+301 QTDNMSAIAEGRDV
-315 ICRVTLV
+315 VCRVTIT
-322 GRGPLHEQMAAEG
+322 GRGPLHEQLAADG
-335 AVDDLLEAARSTWS
+335 AVEDLIEATRNSWT
-349 GSSPWVWVERIV
+349 GGSPWVWIDRIV

-371 QRAKQDD
+371 ARAKQDD

-384 KRAQLSSIESTEIDR
+384 KRALLSSIESDEIDR

-414 LDRPSDEQVSAWAEE
+414 LSKPDDEQVSAWAKE

-439 QGK
+439 QGN

>member
-1 MSNPQSEL
+1 
-9 HFGAR
+9 
-14 NQPSNQLVPSMDSF
+14 MDSF

-37 IDSPFAGI
+37 IDSPFAGV

-54 RLREATYKAFQ
+54 RLREATYEAFQ
-65 NLVDLCIRTEADFL
+65 NLVDLCINQNADFL

-103 SELADRGIQTF
+103 AKLAEHGIQSF

-127 SSISWPGGVHIFGA
+127 SSISWPEGVHIFG
-141 TPEWKNIEK
+141 TEPEWKNIEK

-159 GMSYPT
+159 GISYRKR
-165 GEVTDNLAV
+165 EVTDNLALR
-174 QFSPPQSGSIFAIG
+174 FSPPQSGNLFAIG
-188 LLHANVGGNSAHTNY
+188 LLHANVGANSAHPNY
-203 APCTVEDLSASG
+203 APCTVEELSASG

-238 YPGNTQGRHPNETG
+238 YPGNTQGRHLNETG

-259 DVDPSGASKTEFVPL
+259 DVDSGGASRTEFVAL

-281 SEVDISSIETIDSL
+281 CEVDISNLETIDSL

-301 LTDNLSVQAEGRDV
+301 ATDNLSVQAEDRDV
-315 ICRVTLV
+315 VCRVTLV
-322 GRGPLHEQMAAEG
+322 GRGPLHEQLTADG
-335 AVDDLLEAARSTWS
+335 AVGDLLDSARHAWS
-349 GSSPWVWVERIV
+349 GGGSPWVWVERIV
-361 DSTRPAIDIE
+361 DQTRPAIDIE
-371 QRAKQDD
+371 SRAKQDD

-384 KRAQLSSIESTEIDR
+384 KRALLSSIESDEIDR
-399 LTEVVSDVYSGRRNG
+399 LAGIVSDVYTGRRNG
-414 LDRPSDEQVSAWAEE
+414 LDKPSDEQVSAWAEE

-439 QGK
+439 QGR

>member
-1 MSNPQSEL
+1 
-9 HFGAR
+9 
-14 NQPSNQLVPSMDSF
+14 MDSF

-37 IDSPFAGI
+37 IDSPFAGV

-54 RLREATYKAFQ
+54 RLREATYEAFQ
-65 NLVDLCIRTEADFL
+65 NLVDLCINQNADFL

-103 SELADRGIQTF
+103 SKLSEKGIKTF

-127 SSISWPGGVHIFGA
+127 SSITWPEGVHIFGA
-141 TPEWKNIEK
+141 TPEWVNFEK

-165 GEVTDNLAV
+165 REVNDNLAV
-174 QFSPPQSGSIFAIG
+174 QFSPPTSGNLFAIG
-188 LLHANVGGNSAHTNY
+188 LLHANVGANSAHPNY
-203 APCTVEDLSASG
+203 APCTVEDLSESG

-259 DVDPSGASKTEFVPL
+259 DVDPSGASRSEFVAL

-281 SEVDISSIETIDSL
+281 SQVDISNLETIDSL

-301 LTDNLSVQAEGRDV
+301 ATDNLSVQAEDRDV
-315 ICRVTLV
+315 VSRLTLV
-322 GRGPLHEQMAAEG
+322 GRGPLHEQLAVNG
-335 AVDDLLEAARSTWS
+335 AVEDLLDSVRSAWS
-349 GSSPWVWVERIV
+349 GGGSPWVWVERIV
-361 DSTRPAIDIE
+361 DFTRPAIDIE
-371 QRAKQDD
+371 SRAKADD

-384 KRAQLSSIESTEIDR
+384 KRALLSSIESDEIDR
-399 LTEVVSDVYSGRRNG
+399 LTEVVSDVYTGRRNG
-414 LDRPSDEQVSAWAEE
+414 LEKPSDEQVSAWAEE

>member
-1 MSNPQSEL
+1 
-9 HFGAR
+9 
-14 NQPSNQLVPSMDSF
+14 MDYF

-37 IDSPFAGI
+37 IDSPFSGV

-54 RLREATYKAFQ
+54 RLREATYEAFQ
-65 NLVDLCIRTEADFL
+65 NLVDLCINQNADFL

-103 SELADRGIQTF
+103 SKLANAGIQSF

-141 TPEWKNIEK
+141 TPEWKNFEK

-165 GEVTDNLAV
+165 REVTDNLAT
-174 QFSPPQSGSIFAIG
+174 QFSPPQSGNLFAIG
-188 LLHANVGGNSAHTNY
+188 LLHANVGANSTHPNY
-203 APCTVEDLSASG
+203 APCTVEDLSQSG

-259 DVDPSGASKTEFVPL
+259 DVDPSGASKSEFVAL
-274 DVVRWER
+274 DVVRYER
-281 SEVDISSIETIDSL
+281 GEVDISNIETIDGL

-301 LTDNLSVQAEGRDV
+301 ATDNLSVQAEDRDV
-315 ICRVTLV
+315 VCRLTIV
-322 GRGPLHEQMAAEG
+322 GRGPLHEQLAANG
-335 AVDDLLEAARSTWS
+335 AIEDLLDSVRSAWS
-349 GSSPWVWVERIV
+349 GGGSPWVWVERII

-371 QRAKQDD
+371 SRAKADD

-384 KRAQLSSIESTEIDR
+384 KRALLSSIESDEIDR
-399 LTEVVSDVYSGRRNG
+399 LTEVVSDVYTGRRNG
-414 LDRPSDEQVSAWAEE
+414 LDKPSDEQVSAWAEE
-429 ARWYLAELLE
+429 ARWYLVELLE
-439 QGK
+439 QSK

>member
-1 MSNPQSEL
+1 
-9 HFGAR
+9 
-14 NQPSNQLVPSMDSF
+14 MDSF

-37 IDSPFAGI
+37 IDSPFAGV

-54 RLREATYKAFQ
+54 RLREATFEAFQ
-65 NLVDLCIRTEADFL
+65 NLVDLCINQNADFL

-103 SELADRGIQTF
+103 AKLSEAGIQSF

-127 SSISWPGGVHIFGA
+127 SSISWPEGVHIFGA
-141 TPEWKNIEK
+141 TPEWKNFEK

-165 GEVTDNLAV
+165 REVTDNLAT
-174 QFSPPQSGSIFAIG
+174 QFSPPESGNLFAIG
-188 LLHANVGGNSAHTNY
+188 LLHANVGANSAHPNY
-203 APCTVEDLSASG
+203 APCTVEDLSQSG
-215 IDYWALGHVHTRQTL
+215 IDYWALGHVHTRQAL

-259 DVDPSGASKTEFVPL
+259 DVDPSGASKSEFVAL
-274 DVVRWER
+274 DVVRYER
-281 SEVDISSIETIDSL
+281 GEVNISNIESIDSL

-301 LTDNLSVQAEGRDV
+301 ATDNLISVQAEDRDV
-315 ICRVTLV
+315 VCRLTIV
-322 GRGPLHEQMAAEG
+322 GRGPLHEQLAG
-335 AVDDLLEAARSTWS
+335 NSAVEDLLDSARSAWS
-349 GSSPWVWVERIV
+349 GGGSPWVWVERII
-361 DSTRPAIDIE
+361 DSTRPTIDIE
-371 QRAKQDD
+371 SRAKADD

-384 KRAQLSSIESTEIDR
+384 KRALLSSIESDEIDR
-399 LTEVVSDVYSGRRNG
+399 LTEVVSEVYTGRRNG
-414 LDRPSDEQVSAWAEE
+414 LDTPSDEQVSAWAEE

-439 QGK
+439 QSK

>member
-1 MSNPQSEL
+1 
-9 HFGAR
+9 
-14 NQPSNQLVPSMDSF
+14 MDSF

-37 IDSPFAGI
+37 IDSPFAGV

-54 RLREATYKAFQ
+54 RLREATYEAFQ
-65 NLVDLCIRTEADFL
+65 NLVALCINQNADFL

-103 SELADRGIQTF
+103 SKLSEKGIKTF

-127 SSISWPGGVHIFGA
+127 SSITWPEGVHIFGA
-141 TPEWKNIEK
+141 TPEWVNFEK

-165 GEVTDNLAV
+165 REVNDNLAV
-174 QFSPPQSGSIFAIG
+174 QFSPPTSGNLFAIG
-188 LLHANVGGNSAHTNY
+188 LLHANVGANSAHPNY
-203 APCTVEDLSASG
+203 APCTVEDLSESG

-259 DVDPSGASKTEFVPL
+259 DIDPSGASRSEFVAL

-281 SEVDISSIETIDSL
+281 SQVDISNLETIDSL

-301 LTDNLSVQAEGRDV
+301 ATDNLSVQAEDRDV
-315 ICRVTLV
+315 VSRLTLV
-322 GRGPLHEQMAAEG
+322 GRGPLHEQLAVNG
-335 AVDDLLEAARSTWS
+335 AVEDLLDSVRSAWS
-349 GSSPWVWVERIV
+349 GGGSPWVWVERIV

-371 QRAKQDD
+371 SRAKADD

-384 KRAQLSSIESTEIDR
+384 KRALLSSIESDEIDR
-399 LTEVVSDVYSGRRNG
+399 LTEVVSDVYTGRRNG
-414 LDRPSDEQVSAWAEE
+414 LEKPSDEQVSAWAEE

>member
-1 MSNPQSEL
+1 
-9 HFGAR
+9 
-14 NQPSNQLVPSMDSF
+14 MDSF

-37 IDSPFAGI
+37 IDSPFSGI
-45 GDADNRVAT
+45 GDVDGRVAT
-54 RLREATYKAFQ
+54 RLREATYEAFQ
-65 NLVDLCIRTEADFL
+65 NLVDLCISTDADFL

-103 SELADRGIQTF
+103 SRLADKRIQTF

-127 SSISWPGGVHIFGA
+127 SSISWPDGVHIFGA

-165 GEVTDNLAV
+165 REVTDNLAV
-174 QFSPPQSGSIFAIG
+174 QFSPPRSGSIFAIG
-188 LLHANVGGNSAHTNY
+188 LLHANVGANSAHKNY

-274 DVVRWER
+274 DVVRWEH
-281 SEVDISSIETIDSL
+281 SEVDISSLETIDGL

-301 LTDNLSVQAEGRDV
+301 QTDNLSAQAEDRDV
-315 ICRVTLV
+315 VCRVNLV
-322 GRGPLHEQMAAEG
+322 GRGPLHEQLAADG
-335 AVDDLLEAARSTWS
+335 AVDDLLEAARSSWS
-349 GSSPWVWVERIV
+349 GGTPWVWVERIV
-361 DSTRPAIDIE
+361 DSTRPSIDIE
-371 QRAKQDD
+371 SRAKQDD
-378 FLGATL
+378 FLGTTL
-384 KRAQLSSIESTEIDR
+384 KRALLSSIESDEIDR
-399 LTEVVSDVYSGRRNG
+399 LTVVVSDVYSGRRNG
-414 LDRPSDEQVSAWAEE
+414 LDKPDDEQVSAWAEE

>member
-14 NQPSNQLVPSMDSF
+14 NGPSSWSAPDMDSF

-37 IDSPFAGI
+37 IDSPFSGI
-45 GDADNRVAT
+45 GDVDGRVAT
-54 RLREATYKAFQ
+54 RLREATYEAFQ
-65 NLVDLCIRTEADFL
+65 NLVDLCISTDADFL

-103 SELADRGIQTF
+103 SRLADKRIQTF

-127 SSISWPGGVHIFGA
+127 SSISWPDGVHIFGA

-165 GEVTDNLAV
+165 REVTDNLAL
-174 QFSPPQSGSIFAIG
+174 QFSPPRSGSIFAIG
-188 LLHANVGGNSAHTNY
+188 LLHANVGANSAHKNY

-274 DVVRWER
+274 DVVRWEH
-281 SEVDISSIETIDSL
+281 SEVDISSLETIDGL

-301 LTDNLSVQAEGRDV
+301 QTDNLSAQAEDRDV
-315 ICRVTLV
+315 VCRVNLV
-322 GRGPLHEQMAAEG
+322 GRGPLHEQLAADG
-335 AVDDLLEAARSTWS
+335 AVDDLLEAARSSWS
-349 GSSPWVWVERIV
+349 GGTPWVWVERIV
-361 DSTRPAIDIE
+361 DSTRPSIDIE
-371 QRAKQDD
+371 SRAKQDD
-378 FLGATL
+378 FLGTTL
-384 KRAQLSSIESTEIDR
+384 KRALLSSIESDEIDR
-399 LTEVVSDVYSGRRNG
+399 LTVVVSDVYSGRRNG
-414 LDRPSDEQVSAWAEE
+414 LDKPDDEQVSAWAEE

>member
-1 MSNPQSEL
+1 
-9 HFGAR
+9 
-14 NQPSNQLVPSMDSF
+14 MDSF

-37 IDSPFAGI
+37 IDSPFAGV

-54 RLREATYKAFQ
+54 RLREATYEAFQ
-65 NLVDLCIRTEADFL
+65 NLVDLCINQNADFL

-98 FRDGL
+98 FREGL
-103 SELADRGIQTF
+103 SKLADKGIKSF

-127 SSISWPGGVHIFGA
+127 SSISWPEGVHIFGA
-141 TPEWKNIEK
+141 IPEWKNFEK
-150 NGEVVAAVQ
+150 NGEVVASVQ

-165 GEVTDNLAV
+165 REVTDNLAT
-174 QFSPPQSGSIFAIG
+174 QFTPPESPYLFAIG
-188 LLHANVGGNSAHTNY
+188 LLHANVGANSAHPNY
-203 APCTVEDLSASG
+203 APCSVEDLSESG

-230 KRAAPVIA
+230 KRSAPVIA

-259 DVDPSGASKTEFVPL
+259 NVDPSGASRSEFVAL

-281 SEVDISSIETIDSL
+281 SDIDISNLETIDSL

-301 LTDNLSVQAEGRDV
+301 ATDNLSVEAEDRDV
-315 ICRVTLV
+315 VCRLTLV
-322 GRGPLHEQMAAEG
+322 GRGPLHEQLSADG
-335 AVDDLLEAARSTWS
+335 AVMDLLDAVRGTWS
-349 GSSPWVWVERIV
+349 GGGSPWVWVERIV

-371 QRAKQDD
+371 SRAKQDD

-384 KRAQLSSIESTEIDR
+384 KHALLSSFESDEIDR
-399 LTEVVSDVYSGRRNG
+399 LTKVVSDVYTGRRHG
-414 LDRPSDEQVSAWAEE
+414 LAKPSDEQVSAWVEE
-429 ARWYLAELLE
+429 ASWYLAELLE
-439 QGK
+439 QNK